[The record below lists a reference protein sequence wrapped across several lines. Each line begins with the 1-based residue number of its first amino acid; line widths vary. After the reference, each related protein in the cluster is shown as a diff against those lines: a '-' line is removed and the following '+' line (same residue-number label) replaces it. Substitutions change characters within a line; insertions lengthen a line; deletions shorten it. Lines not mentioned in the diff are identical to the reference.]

1 MLREKAGY
9 MALLCVYVCVCMSV
23 CVQRQWGESRRVSG
37 AKCKQRAV
45 LPLAAKVLLP
55 QHESQSMCYHI

>member
-1 MLREKAGY
+1 MLREKAGC
-9 MALLCVYVCVCMSV
+9 MALLCVQYVCMSV

-45 LPLAAKVLLP
+45 FPLAAKVLLP